1 MLVYAIFY
9 EDGIENP
16 SSELIGVFEP
26 DMVLH
31 GILQDIRNHENSI
44 CPRNKNK
51 YHPVPIQLNEAKT
64 YYEF

>member
-16 SSELIGVFEP
+16 SSELIGVFDP

-31 GILQDIRNHENSI
+31 GIREDMEKHENSI
-44 CPRNKNK
+44 CPRKRSS
-51 YHPVPIQLNEAKT
+51 YHPVPIQMNSAKT